1 MKPDTKIR
9 VVRVG
14 DTAPSDLSPTPP
26 PKKAAARRKSMRT
39 YPRGVLKK
47 TQKIRPVRNPTK
59 APPRRNGTLRILTE
73 KGIDQRRKRIETT
86 VRNLPDSKV
95 KETLEKSGYKVKNPK
110 IAREILKG
118 GMEAGFLSPA

>member
-1 MKPDTKIR
+1 MGDRIK

-14 DTAPSDLSPTPP
+14 SLPASSPPP
-26 PKKAAARRKSMRT
+26 GPKKAAARKTMKT

-47 TQKIRPVRNPTK
+47 TAKIRPTRNPTK

-73 KGIDQRRKRIETT
+73 KGIEQRRRRIETT

-95 KETLEKSGYKVKNPK
+95 KETLEKSGYKVKNSK

>member
-1 MKPDTKIR
+1 MGGPDKIK

-14 DTAPSDLSPTPP
+14 AMVSSDVTPT
-26 PKKAAARRKSMRT
+26 PKKAGRKTMKT

-47 TQKIRPVRNPTK
+47 TAKIRATRNPTK

-73 KGIDQRRKRIETT
+73 KGIEQRRKRIETT
-86 VRNLPDSKV
+86 VRNLPDAKV

>member
-1 MKPDTKIR
+1 MGGPDKIK

-14 DTAPSDLSPTPP
+14 STAPSDLTPAP
-26 PKKAAARRKSMRT
+26 APKQTAARRKTMKT

-47 TQKIRPVRNPTK
+47 TAKIRPIRNPTK

-73 KGIDQRRKRIETT
+73 KGIEQRRRRIETT
-86 VRNLPDSKV
+86 VRNLPDTKV